1 MPDILKLETPLY
13 LKNPITVV
21 KVVLK
26 CFKFIYFPPKILY
39 SLCKCSVVSS
49 SFLRNIFCDVR
60 LIPSKTRYGRPPVR
74 TFSEPVIF

>member
-1 MPDILKLETPLY
+1 MSDILKFETSQY
-13 LKNPITVV
+13 LKNPINEKINI

-26 CFKFIYFPPKILY
+26 SFKFNFFPPKILY
-39 SLCKCSVVSS
+39 SLCKCSIVSG

-74 TFSEPVIF
+74 TFS